1 MHNVMNRYLN
11 KITPAGLLRAPAN
24 EGTMG
29 GNQGGGN
36 GGGNESNGSNGSD
49 SNNSGSD
56 DGNGSGSGSAD
67 EDDDDDLLSSD
78 DDSEEIELDDE
89 SDDSFELTDEDKAAG
104 ENLKTQI
111 LGAIDTFKVDMDEL
125 PDDFDVTDRKQLAE
139 FLGNQQKKAMRST
152 IAMMPHI
159 INHALGVTVK
169 QLEKKLGS
177 AIESKGKKSEATQL
191 FNDMGFTGQD
201 RVVAKSLYQR
211 ALEKKMSPKDAKK
224 ATEKAMKS
232 LGLSSGKSQSR
243 GETSSRKEGADA
255 LAGFFGS

>member
-1 MHNVMNRYLN
+1 MHNVVNRYLN
-11 KITPAGLLRAPAN
+11 KITPAGLLRSPPN
-24 EGTMG
+24 EGNMG
-29 GNQGGGN
+29 SDQVGGN
-36 GGGNESNGSNGSD
+36 GGGNESGTSNGSD
-49 SNNSGSD
+49 SNNSGAD
-56 DGNGSGSGSAD
+56 DGNGDGSGDSD
-67 EDDDDDLLSSD
+67 ENDIDLLSAD
-78 DDSEEIELDDE
+78 DDSDEIELDDE

-177 AIESKGKKSEATQL
+177 AVDSKSKKSEATQL
-191 FNDMGFTGQD
+191 FNDMGFQGQD
-201 RVVAKSLYQR
+201 RVVAKTLYQR
-211 ALEKKMSPKDAKK
+211 ALKNKMSPKDAVK
-224 ATEKAMKS
+224 ATNKAMRS
-232 LGLSSGKSQSR
+232 LGLSSGKSQAR
-243 GETSSRKEGADA
+243 QETSSRKEGSDA
-255 LAGFFGS
+255 LASFFGA